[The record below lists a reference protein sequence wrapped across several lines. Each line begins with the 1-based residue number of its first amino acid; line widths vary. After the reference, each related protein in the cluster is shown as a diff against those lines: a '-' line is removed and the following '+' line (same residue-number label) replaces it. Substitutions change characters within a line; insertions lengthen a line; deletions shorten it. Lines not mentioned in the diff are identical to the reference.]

1 MSTTEI
7 ATAATAGSSG
17 SYASEKAVL
26 GKEDFLNLLVEQ
38 LKNQDPLNPME
49 STEFTAQLAQFSSL
63 EQLANMNENLGY
75 LRLYQAS
82 INNAQAVNFMGKTVK
97 ASGDSITV
105 KDGAP
110 NQMQFDLAGD
120 AATVNIHI
128 YDASDNLVRTI
139 NCGSLSEGEQSIEWD
154 GADEDGETVPDGTY
168 TFEVSAADS
177 SGETVEASTY
187 MTVEVTGITFKDGN
201 AFLLAGDIEISM
213 GDILEVMESTDTE
226 EEDSSTEEENS
237 STEEENSSA

>member
-7 ATAATAGSSG
+7 ATAATSGTSG
-17 SYASEKAVL
+17 SYAPEKAVL
-26 GKEDFLNLLVEQ
+26 GKEDFLKLLVEQ

-63 EQLANMNENLGY
+63 EQLTNMNENFEY

-97 ASGDSITV
+97 ASGDSINV
-105 KDGAP
+105 KDGAS
-110 NQMQFDLAGD
+110 NQLQFDLEGD
-120 AATVNIHI
+120 AATVNIYI
-128 YDASDNLVRTI
+128 YDSSDNLVRTI
-139 NCGSLSEGEQSIEWD
+139 NCGSLDEGEQSIEWD

-177 SGETVEASTY
+177 GGETVEASTY
-187 MTVEVTGITFKDGN
+187 MTVVVTGITFKNGN
-201 AFLLAGDIEISM
+201 ACLLAGDIEISM
-213 GDILEVMESTDTE
+213 GDIIEVMESSDPE
-226 EEDSSTEEENS
+226 EEDSS
-237 STEEENSSA
+237 A